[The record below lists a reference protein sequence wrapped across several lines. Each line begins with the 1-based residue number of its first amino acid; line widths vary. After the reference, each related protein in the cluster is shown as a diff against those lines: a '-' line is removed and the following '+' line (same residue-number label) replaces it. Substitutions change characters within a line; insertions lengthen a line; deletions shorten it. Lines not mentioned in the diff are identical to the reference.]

1 MSWVA
6 VGVAGAS
13 VAGAVISSNAS
24 SKASKRAAASN
35 AEATD
40 FAKQQYQDWQN
51 VYGPI
56 QDNLSSYYSNLSPDY
71 YESVGLEA
79 FQKEHQT
86 AMEDI
91 DASLA
96 QRGLTNSGVAS
107 SIKSVADL
115 TAASTRAQIRR
126 NAPAQVAAQ
135 QQGFLQVGMG
145 SDPTA
150 NLQNTL
156 NSNAN
161 NAANTANS
169 ASAASAKAA
178 GTAVSSLGSLI
189 QTGLS
194 SYNSSGTTGTSN
206 FGATDGTSQYSYQN
220 WAG

>member
-13 VAGAVISSNAS
+13 VAGAVISSSAS
-24 SKASKRAAASN
+24 SKASKRAAASD

-40 FAKQQYQDWQN
+40 FAKQQYQDWQS

-56 QDNLSSYYSNLSPDY
+56 QDNLSSYYSNLSSDY
-71 YESVGLEA
+71 YEATGLEA
-79 FQKEHQT
+79 FNKEQQS
-86 AMEDI
+86 AMEDV

-96 QRGLTNSGVAS
+96 QRGLSNSGIAT
-107 SIKSVADL
+107 SIKSIADL
-115 TAASTRAQIRR
+115 TAASSRAKIRR
-126 NAPAQVAAQ
+126 DAPAQVAAQ

-150 NLQNTL
+150 NMQNTL
-156 NSNAN
+156 NTNSA

-169 ASAASAKAA
+169 ASAAAAKAT

-194 SYNSSGTTGTSN
+194 SSNSGTTASSN
-206 FGATDGTSQYSYQN
+206 FGATPATSSYSYQN